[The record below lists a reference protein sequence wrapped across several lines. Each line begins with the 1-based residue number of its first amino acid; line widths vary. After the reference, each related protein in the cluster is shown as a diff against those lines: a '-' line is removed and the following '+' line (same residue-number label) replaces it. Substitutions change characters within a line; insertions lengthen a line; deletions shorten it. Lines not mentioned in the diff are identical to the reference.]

1 MYVFYDIYRFKS
13 LKKEF
18 PMFNDIQISN
28 LSMKEYNYLKPEN
41 KKFFQDLSAK
51 DKKIPSYKK

>member
-1 MYVFYDIYRFKS
+1 
-13 LKKEF
+13 
-18 PMFNDIQISN
+18 MFNDIQISN

-41 KKFFQDLSAK
+41 KKFFQELSAK